1 MKEVDIGNES
11 FADMINND
19 SYYVDK
25 ISFIKSVFK
34 KGVGKVMLITRPRR
48 FGKTLTMN
56 TFYEFLRLNP
66 KDPNNSEDTSYQE
79 SLFKNT
85 KIYEDKEFCQEH
97 MGKFPI
103 IFITLKDVAGDTYE
117 LAYAQLAKVINS
129 LISNN
134 FMYLLSS
141 NNLDK
146 NKKLTLLKLA
156 DYNYFSKGW
165 FRKSIDEEYDE
176 RNVDPIETTRENL
189 QNSLLFLSECLSIHH
204 GVKPIILIDEYDV
217 PISKAAHYGYY
228 DKIIPLISVF
238 LSQILKSN
246 SFLGKAVLTGCLRAA
261 KESIFTGINNLFVN
275 SVLDDSSSLSTGI
288 GFTKEETLEVLTYYK
303 LDQYRDLVTENYDGY
318 YFGIEHMYCP
328 WDVMNFCKNNA
339 EKVGDPNRRIIAGN
353 YWLNTSGND
362 IIEEYMGYITSEN
375 IDQMQTL
382 VNMKPITTLIRPS
395 LCYGDLHSHNI
406 QDFWTLLLYTGYLTF
421 NPKSINENTN
431 GDTVCDLYIPNNEIT
446 GCFRSKILNYYKNN
460 PEIQNSTR
468 ELAKALFNGD
478 GEEVEKNINNLLSK
492 YISIKD
498 LSTKA
503 PKENYYHG
511 FLNGVLIN
519 SASVIKEHESNIESG
534 NGFID
539 ILLKSRINKSIAIL
553 ELKQTPNELEDRVA
567 LSKKAIQQIIHQ
579 KYAQQFMSNAMIENI
594 YAYGISFYK
603 KECTVVVEKL
613 K

>member
-1 MKEVDIGNES
+1 
-11 FADMINND
+11 
-19 SYYVDK
+19 
-25 ISFIKSVFK
+25 
-34 KGVGKVMLITRPRR
+34 
-48 FGKTLTMN
+48 
-56 TFYEFLRLNP
+56 
-66 KDPNNSEDTSYQE
+66 
-79 SLFKNT
+79 
-85 KIYEDKEFCQEH
+85 
-97 MGKFPI
+97 MGKFPV

-117 LAYAQLAKVINS
+117 LAYRQLSEVICN
-129 LISNN
+129 LIRNN

-141 NNLDK
+141 DKLDDSAKVTLSKLGNLD
-146 NKKLTLLKLA
+146 
-156 DYNYFSKGW
+156 YFTQGRISK
-165 FRKSIDEEYDE
+165 FINNQIVLDDI
-176 RNVDPIETTRENL
+176 VDDQDTVKRNL
-189 QNSLLFLSECLSIHH
+189 QSSLLFLTECLTKHH
-204 GVKPIILIDEYDV
+204 GVNPIILIDEYDV

-228 DKIIPLISVF
+228 NKIIPLISVF
-238 LSQILKSN
+238 FSKTLKYN
-246 SFLGKAVLTGCLRAA
+246 LLIKKAVLTGCLRAA
-261 KESIFTGINNLFVN
+261 KESIFTGINNLNVC
-275 SVLDDSSSLSTGI
+275 SVLDTDNPEMSKGI

-303 LDQYRDLVTENYDGY
+303 LDKYHDLVTENYDGY
-318 YFGIEHMYCP
+318 YFGREHMYCP
-328 WDVMNFCKNNA
+328 WDVMNFCSKNYRN
-339 EKVGDPNRRIIAGN
+339 VGEYEDEIVAAN
-353 YWLNTSGND
+353 YWINTSGND
-362 IIEEYMGYITSEN
+362 VIEEYMGYITSEN

-446 GCFRSKILNYYKNN
+446 GCFRSKILHYYKNN

>member
-1 MKEVDIGNES
+1 
-11 FADMINND
+11 
-19 SYYVDK
+19 
-25 ISFIKSVFK
+25 
-34 KGVGKVMLITRPRR
+34 
-48 FGKTLTMN
+48 
-56 TFYEFLRLNP
+56 
-66 KDPNNSEDTSYQE
+66 
-79 SLFKNT
+79 
-85 KIYEDKEFCQEH
+85 
-97 MGKFPI
+97 
-103 IFITLKDVAGDTYE
+103 
-117 LAYAQLAKVINS
+117 
-129 LISNN
+129 
-134 FMYLLSS
+134 
-141 NNLDK
+141 
-146 NKKLTLLKLA
+146 
-156 DYNYFSKGW
+156 
-165 FRKSIDEEYDE
+165 
-176 RNVDPIETTRENL
+176 
-189 QNSLLFLSECLSIHH
+189 
-204 GVKPIILIDEYDV
+204 
-217 PISKAAHYGYY
+217 
-228 DKIIPLISVF
+228 
-238 LSQILKSN
+238 
-246 SFLGKAVLTGCLRAA
+246 
-261 KESIFTGINNLFVN
+261 
-275 SVLDDSSSLSTGI
+275 
-288 GFTKEETLEVLTYYK
+288 
-303 LDQYRDLVTENYDGY
+303 
-318 YFGIEHMYCP
+318 
-328 WDVMNFCKNNA
+328 
-339 EKVGDPNRRIIAGN
+339 
-353 YWLNTSGND
+353 
-362 IIEEYMGYITSEN
+362 
-375 IDQMQTL
+375 MQTL